1 MKNLF
6 FTLVLLFT
14 VSLIFA
20 QIPNASF
27 ENGDEES
34 ITGWHNIQGK
44 TGTTTSYGF
53 KTSLGDTIVN
63 GRFAKLSYDGNNAP
77 IIESKFAWDKR
88 SSVLS
93 GKFIYIPET
102 STQRFTIEITY
113 LKWQPGMLRNDT
125 VAFSSSSINPYN
137 EQKFR
142 NYDWFVVNIPIEKNG
157 FRSNDNPDSCLITIK
172 VDNGDFTN
180 SNTVLLIDNLEFGDE
195 VIASRK
201 DFAEEQISI
210 YPNPCSG
217 NFKVEGIDGSALVS
231 VMKLNGQEVVKTTA
245 SQISSVCLEKGVYL
259 VSVETENQ
267 SLVKKLQVF

>member
-6 FTLVLLFT
+6 FTLVLMFAA
-14 VSLIFA
+14 SQMFA

-27 ENGDEES
+27 ENGDEENIS
-34 ITGWHNIQGK
+34 GWRNIQGK
-44 TGTTTSYGF
+44 AGTTTSFGF

-63 GRFAKLSYDGNNAP
+63 GRFAKLSYSENDAP

-93 GKFIYIPET
+93 GRFIYIPET

-113 LKWQPGMLRNDT
+113 LKWVPALLRNDT
-125 VAFSSSSINPYN
+125 VAFSSSNINPFN
-137 EQKFR
+137 DQKFR
-142 NYDWFVVNIPIEKNG
+142 NYDWFVVNIPINKNG

-180 SNTVLLIDNLEFGDE
+180 SSTVLLVDFLEFGEE
-195 VIASRK
+195 VIASRN

-210 YPNPCSG
+210 YPNPCTG
-217 NFKVEGIDGSALVS
+217 NFKVEGIDGSAVVS
-231 VMKLNGQEVVKTTA
+231 ILNLNGQKVANTTVGQ
-245 SQISSVCLEKGVYL
+245 SNSINLEKGVYIIR
-259 VSVETENQ
+259 VELENRILFQ
-267 SLVKKLQVF
+267 KLQVF